1 MSGALSQTWPSVQPP
16 AGVERNGA
24 LYARPASKSKAD
36 GSLDLNLDLDF
47 GGRLDDLGQPDGE
60 LGAFP
65 DQISPRTSHILR
77 FASSFQALEQNFH
90 VLAEQPLPE
99 LGVNAG
105 MGQFFLGYGY
115 EFAHD

>member
-1 MSGALSQTWPSVQPP
+1 M
-16 AGVERNGA
+16 
-24 LYARPASKSKAD
+24 
-36 GSLDLNLDLDF
+36 DLNLDLDF

-77 FASSFQALEQNFH
+77 FASSFQAFEQDFH

-99 LGVNAG
+99 LRVKAG
-105 MGQFFLGYGY
+105 ADQLVLGYGY
-115 EFAHD
+115 EFTHDKWLARPARPRH